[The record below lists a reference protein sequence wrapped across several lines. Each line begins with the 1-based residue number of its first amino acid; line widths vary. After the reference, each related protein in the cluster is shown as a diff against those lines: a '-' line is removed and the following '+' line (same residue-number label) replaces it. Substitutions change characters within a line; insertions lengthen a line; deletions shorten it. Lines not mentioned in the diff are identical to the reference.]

1 MLGFGRDL
9 ECHDGEGSVD
19 EADSEADQEPAD
31 EGHPHGNRGEKD
43 RSDGDRADRHECAAD
58 DRESASQMRIV
69 NACLADCAN
78 RPGDRPEGDPPGGG
92 CLGPPVH
99 PLQNE
104 RNHDGETDL

>member
-9 ECHDGEGSVD
+9 ECHDGEGSVN
-19 EADSEADQEPAD
+19 EADAEADEEPAD

-69 NACLADCAN
+69 NACLADRTDGPC
-78 RPGDRPEGDPPGGG
+78 DRTEGDPPGGG
-92 CLGPPVH
+92 GLGPPVH
-99 PLQNE
+99 TLEDQ
-104 RNHDGETDL
+104 RDHDGEANL